1 MQKKVFIIIVSYNG
15 EQWLFKNLQS
25 LNKSTYPVT
34 TIVVDNYSSDTSKA
48 IVKLFPEVT
57 LISLNKNL
65 GFGLANNIA
74 IKEAM
79 AQDAAYVFL
88 LNQDTWVFP
97 ETIGNLVAIA
107 ETNKEFGIISPLHYS
122 GDGITLDKNFE
133 KYWKGKNQ
141 DLNSEL
147 DDIPFVNAAAW
158 FIPKKVI
165 EKVGLFEPLYTH
177 YGEDR
182 NYVSRVLFHN
192 FRVGIVKDSKI
203 CHDRVIKRNFRKDA
217 IQSKYKI
224 LTEVLNINNSLF
236 VGYLRGFMNVLGL
249 PKYFYKYYSLSS
261 TLHIFIILFWYY
273 VGLLLNLIK
282 IFKTR
287 SSHK

>member
-261 TLHIFIILFWYY
+261 TLHLFFILFWYY